1 MESEKMTLLVG
12 IDFSEFS
19 ERALALAVEIAV
31 RMQARLILVHV
42 RDLGVIAPPG
52 EFVPAP
58 VLTALIERF
67 NEEGIAVRNQC
78 NEMCQRIVQERV
90 DATVHVLTGPAAESM
105 VTAIKALKPDLV
117 IVGSHGRGALKR
129 LLLGSVSTA
138 LCQRSPVPVLVV
150 PPAEAA
156 QPVHPEGTQTEPAAP
171 QRDTAGGTAAERTAA
186 VTAGGGSS

>member
-1 MESEKMTLLVG
+1 MESDKMTLLVG
-12 IDFSEFS
+12 IDFSAFS
-19 ERALALAVEIAV
+19 EHALALAVEIAV
-31 RMQARLILVHV
+31 RMQARLIVVHV

-78 NEMCQRIVQERV
+78 NEMCQRIVQDRV

-105 VTAIKALKPDLV
+105 VSAIKALKPDLV
-117 IVGSHGRGALKR
+117 VVGSHGRGALKR

-156 QPVHPEGTQTEPAAP
+156 QPAHLPGTQAEPAAP
-171 QRDTAGGTAAERTAA
+171 QRDSAGGTAAEHADA
-186 VTAGGGSS
+186 VTAAGRSG